1 MGSIPG
7 SGRSPGEGH
16 CKPLQ
21 YSCRENPVDRGAWWA
36 TVHRVAKSQTRL
48 KQLSIHTP
56 NKCTWGLPRWL
67 RGKESACQVMICRR
81 RGFNPWVR
89 KIPWRRKRQPTPVFL
104 LEKSHGWR
112 SLAAYSPWNHEELDT
127 TEQLRTH
134 THTQISVHTYRTGF
148 SMKDMDEL
156 IWSLGLS
163 FTSWVSWGLKN
174 AHLSLVCCIYRIR
187 KKYWPFR
194 VDVNFRKICN
204 WMLIQCPAYYSKG
217 SIDGYKYC

>member
-56 NKCTWGLPRWL
+56 NNCTWGLPRWL

-89 KIPWRRKRQPTPVFL
+89 KIPWRRKWQPTPVFL

-112 SLAAYSPWNHEELDT
+112 RLAAYSPWNHEELDT

-134 THTQISVHTYRTGF
+134 THTNKCAYLQDWLQYERYGWTDLKFGSFIYKLGV
-148 SMKDMDEL
+148 
-156 IWSLGLS
+156 LGLKKC
-163 FTSWVSWGLKN
+163 TSEPCLL
-174 AHLSLVCCIYRIR
+174 HLQNQ
-187 KKYWPFR
+187 KKILTF
-194 VDVNFRKICN
+194 
-204 WMLIQCPAYYSKG
+204 
-217 SIDGYKYC
+217 